1 MLYCKHLNKT
11 NKLTNSP
18 FILRKENLPMN
29 TKPTAI
35 VIGAGIG
42 GIATAARLAKNGFS
56 VTVLEKNDKPGGRCN
71 QIVQD
76 GHRFD
81 IGPTLFLMPEIW
93 EETFAALGEKMSDH
107 LELKRIDPTY
117 KVHFDDGLQIQL
129 TSDIGKMQEQ
139 LEKVEKTAFTG
150 FLSYIAEGARHYKIS
165 VEKFVGRNFYNI
177 FEYFSLSNLPLIF
190 QLKALDKHYRNTS
203 RYFKDERLKAA
214 FTFQNMYLGLS
225 PYDAP
230 ATYSLLQYTEL
241 AEGVWYP
248 VGGMYAGIEAL
259 TRVAEKLGVRFV
271 YNAAV
276 KAIQAEGS
284 RVHAV
289 ETEGG
294 QVYEADLFVG
304 NADLPYIYKELL
316 PKNAEAE
323 KLDKKLYTCST
334 IMFYWGVDKAY
345 PEIAHHN
352 VFLGGDYKASFDQI
366 FNEHRLPEQ
375 PSFYVHAPARTD
387 PGAAPAG
394 QETLYVL
401 VPVGHMDQ
409 SNEHEWPKMV
419 ERARETVFARLEK
432 EMGISDLR
440 EHIKFEIT
448 YTPKEWKERFNLEKG
463 AAFGLSHNFWQV
475 GFLRPQNRHAQF
487 KNMYFAGAST
497 HPGTGLPIVLLS
509 ARLTTERILKE
520 FKGLTVAG
528 YKLSPATGD

>member
-1 MLYCKHLNKT
+1 MT
-11 NKLTNSP
+11 N
-18 FILRKENLPMN
+18 
-29 TKPTAI
+29 KPTAL

-42 GIATAARLAKNGFS
+42 GIATAARLAKNGYA
-56 VTVLEKNDKPGGRCN
+56 VTVLEKNGTPGGRCN

-93 EETFAALGEKMSDH
+93 EETFAALGEKMSDY
-107 LELKRIDPTY
+107 LDLKRIDPTY
-117 KVHFDDGLQIQL
+117 KVHFDDGLQIEL
-129 TSDIGKMQEQ
+129 TSNIGKMQEQ
-139 LEKVEKTAFTG
+139 LDKVDKAAFTG
-150 FLSYIAEGARHYKIS
+150 FLSYIAEGAKHYKIS

-177 FEYFSLSNLPLIF
+177 FEYFSLTNLPLIF

-248 VGGMYAGIEAL
+248 MGGMYAGIEAL
-259 TRVAEKLGVRFV
+259 TDVAEKLGVKFV
-271 YNAAV
+271 YNSPV
-276 KAIQAEGS
+276 TRINVGKSKVES
-284 RVHAV
+284 V
-289 ETEGG
+289 ETENGKT
-294 QVYEADLFVG
+294 YSADLFVG

-334 IMFYWGVDKAY
+334 IMFYWGVDKQY
-345 PEIAHHN
+345 PQIAHHN
-352 VFLGGDYKASFDQI
+352 VFLGGDYKVSFDQI
-366 FNEHRLPEQ
+366 FNDHSLPDQ
-375 PSFYVHAPARTD
+375 PSFYIHAPARTD
-387 PGAAPAG
+387 AAAAPSG
-394 QETLYVL
+394 QDTLYVL
-401 VPVGHMDQ
+401 VPVGHMDESTRQ
-409 SNEHEWPKMV
+409 DWPAMV
-419 ERARETVFARLEK
+419 NRARETVFAKLERD
-432 EMGISDLR
+432 MGISDLR
-440 EHIKFEIT
+440 EHIKFEIVH
-448 YTPKEWKERFNLEKG
+448 TPLTWKEKFNLEKG

-475 GFLRPQNRHAQF
+475 GFLRPQNRHAQY
-487 KNMYFAGAST
+487 KNLYFAGAST

-520 FKGLTVAG
+520 RGTIPVQNMVKKPSSDLV
-528 YKLSPATGD
+528 TGKSGD